1 MGPHDVHDDLPAKLG
16 EIVRSYDRVL
26 IPRQYVVQPCLV
38 LHEIINAW
46 AVFQSPFHV
55 GDEASQR
62 ASLLSTELEHLLDQS
77 KHPVLIEVAIPQICI
92 SPVAPLE
99 LPALCC
105 GAPIATA
112 RLQSA

>member
-62 ASLLSTELEHLLDQS
+62 ESLLSTELEDLLDHHPLQRIVGERKTTGVQPDVDVGAEDHISRDHVVTQS
-77 KHPVLIEVAIPQICI
+77 
-92 SPVAPLE
+92 
-99 LPALCC
+99 
-105 GAPIATA
+105 PIT
-112 RLQSA
+112 